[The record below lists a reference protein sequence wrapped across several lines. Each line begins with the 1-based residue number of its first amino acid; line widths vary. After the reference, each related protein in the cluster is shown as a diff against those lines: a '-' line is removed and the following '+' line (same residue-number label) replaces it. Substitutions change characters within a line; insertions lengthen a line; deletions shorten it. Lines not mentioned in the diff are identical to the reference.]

1 MKIKTL
7 AAALAF
13 TCASGIAVAQDY
25 QFEVGVNYVN
35 VDFDNAG
42 SDDSFGV
49 YGEYHFQPVRVGS
62 NPLAEAAF
70 INRSSHVR
78 VTASEDFDALHGA
91 VDFYIPDTIFFV
103 GADVVR
109 TDYDGADTENDWGVR
124 FGLTPITGLLVWTEY
139 MDEAGYDFNLNAK
152 YVLPLGGGNFLNLEG
167 GYADYDNNDVLNV
180 GADFYF
186 DQTFSV
192 GAGYTDNDYD
202 DGFELRARKFFT
214 PEISGQVAYTKWDNY
229 DAVTVGASFRF

>member
-25 QFEVGVNYVN
+25 QFEVGANFTN
-35 VDFDNAG
+35 TDIDNGG
-42 SDDSFGV
+42 SDDSFGA
-49 YGEYHFQPVRVGS
+49 YGQYHFQPVRVGS

-70 INRSSHVR
+70 INRSSHVELR
-78 VTASEDFDALHGA
+78 ASNDFDALHGS

-109 TDYDGADTENDWGVR
+109 TDYDGADTENDWGAR

-139 MDEAGYDFNLNAK
+139 MDEVGYDFNVNAK

-167 GYADYDNNDVLNV
+167 GYADYDHNDVLSV
-180 GADFYF
+180 AADFYF
-186 DQTFSV
+186 DQTFSI
-192 GAGYTDNDYD
+192 GAGYTDYD
-202 DGFELRARKFFT
+202 WDDAFQLRARKFFT
-214 PEISGQVAYTKWDNY
+214 PEISGQIAFTKRD
-229 DAVTVGASFRF
+229 DFDTLTVGASFRF

>member
-25 QFEVGVNYVN
+25 QFEVGANFTN
-35 VDFDNAG
+35 TDIDNGG
-42 SDDSFGV
+42 SDDSFGA

-78 VTASEDFDALHGA
+78 VAASEDFDVVHGA

-103 GADVVR
+103 GGDVVR
-109 TDYDGADTENDWGVR
+109 TDRDGQNTNNDWGVR
-124 FGLTPITGLLVWTEY
+124 FGLAPITGLLVWTEY
-139 MDEAGYDFNLNAK
+139 MDEPGYDFNLNAK

-167 GYADYDNNDVLNV
+167 GYADQDNNDVLSV
-180 GADFYF
+180 AADFYF

-192 GAGYTDNDYD
+192 GAGYTDYD
-202 DGFELRARKFFT
+202 WDDAFELRARKFFT
-214 PEISGQVAYTKWDNY
+214 PEISGQVAFIKRDNF
-229 DAVTVGASFRF
+229 DTLTVGASFRF